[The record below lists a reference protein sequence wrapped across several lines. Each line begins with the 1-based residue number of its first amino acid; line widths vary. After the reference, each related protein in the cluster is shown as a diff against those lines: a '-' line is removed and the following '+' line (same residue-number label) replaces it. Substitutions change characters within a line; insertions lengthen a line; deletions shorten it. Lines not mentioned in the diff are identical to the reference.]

1 MIQVGPKDITSKAST
16 QWIPMNPQSNER
28 KKRRSRVLLSFYLFV
43 PVIDQ
48 TSATNYSSHL
58 PTKSKGYN
66 QQLGDFHQ
74 IWKLPVLPWSLQ
86 RSIQLSHSQIQAQ
99 WLVFAWKSQK
109 STEISWRYNHKYYN
123 TMWNI
128 TFVNTW
134 KCLHVTSSSGQ
145 GHPLTAIDLLNK
157 KVYKLEGQTSSNET
171 KHDMDH

>member
-1 MIQVGPKDITSKAST
+1 MQK
-16 QWIPMNPQSNER
+16 QSAF
-28 KKRRSRVLLSFYLFV
+28 VLLPFMYQKLAK
-43 PVIDQ
+43 IG
-48 TSATNYSSHL
+48 ATNYSAHL

-74 IWKLPVLPWSLQ
+74 IWKLLVLLWSLR

-99 WLVFAWKSQK
+99 WLFFPWKSRK
-109 STEISWRYNHKYYN
+109 STEISWRYNQKYYN
-123 TMWNI
+123 PIWNI

-157 KVYKLEGQTSSNET
+157 KVYKLEGNDSI
-171 KHDMDH
+171 HDMDH